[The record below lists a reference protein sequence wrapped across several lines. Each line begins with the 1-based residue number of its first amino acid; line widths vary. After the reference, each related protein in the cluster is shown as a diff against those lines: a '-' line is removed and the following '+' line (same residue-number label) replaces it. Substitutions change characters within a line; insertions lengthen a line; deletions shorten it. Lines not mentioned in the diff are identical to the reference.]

1 MPDQNDVPTKPL
13 PVVADAVPTEP
24 LAADPL
30 AADPLAAQT
39 VPIAAPPAPTTI
51 PRDRS
56 WVAPLVIG
64 VGLVLLLILGVAVL
78 PRLLAGEVAPA
89 PITTPTV
96 EAPTEEAPP
105 PVEGEPEP
113 EAPPVVPIPEPT
125 EIVPQPTEEPP
136 VEPSPTATP

>member
-1 MPDQNDVPTKPL
+1 MTDPNDVPTKPL

-24 LAADPL
+24 LAETP
-30 AADPLAAQT
+30 AAET
-39 VPIAAPPAPTTI
+39 VPIATPPAAATM

-89 PITTPTV
+89 PITTPTA

-105 PVEGEPEP
+105 PVEEEPEP

-125 EIVPQPTEEPP
+125 DIVPQPTEEPP
-136 VEPSPTATP
+136 IEPSPTATP

>member
-1 MPDQNDVPTKPL
+1 MSDPNDVPTKPL
-13 PVVADAVPTEP
+13 PVTADAVPTEP
-24 LAADPL
+24 LAEPL
-30 AADPLAAQT
+30 AAET
-39 VPIAAPPAPTTI
+39 VAIATPPATGTI

-89 PITTPTV
+89 PTTTPTV

-105 PVEGEPEP
+105 PVEEAPQP
-113 EAPPVVPIPEPT
+113 TEAPPVVPIPEPT
-125 EIVPQPTEEPP
+125 DILPEPTEEPP
-136 VEPSPTATP
+136 VEPSPEPTP